1 MKRPFTYSTTML
13 MTNENIVLAPFDRLL
28 GATIVRFVPSF
39 VRPNHWT
46 VLRIVLIPVVLWLF
60 WIQNWPW
67 ALGVFIF
74 AALTDAI
81 DGAQA
86 RLRKQITLWGTMAD
100 PVADK
105 LLIGSAVALFVA
117 REVSLMFAVV
127 IVLIELLIVAGA
139 MYRRSQGRYSSANG
153 YGKIKMFF
161 QILGVC
167 LLLLAKVAGLPLAV
181 PFAVG
186 TLSLAIAFAVISLLT
201 YSS

>member
-1 MKRPFTYSTTML
+1 ML

-39 VRPNHWT
+39 IRPNHWT

-127 IVLIELLIVAGA
+127 IVLIELLIVGGA
-139 MYRRSQGRYSSANG
+139 LYRRSQGRYSSANG